1 MPDGYRLWRTADGDL
16 VPDEHPDAETL
27 AYGTGDPLKPE
38 DADNVRDLGAV
49 EIEGVLV
56 ADEPLAGAGEAV
68 NAETGE
74 VTPAGEPLPEIEGD
88 GEQLPAADADADAEK
103 VVDEVTPKTTTTTPR
118 KRKA

>member
-16 VPDEHPDAETL
+16 VPDDHPDAELL

-38 DADNVRDLGAV
+38 DADLLRSV

-56 ADEPLAGAGEAV
+56 DDEPLAGTGDAV
-68 NAETGE
+68 NADTGE
-74 VTPAGEPLPEIEGD
+74 VTQPGDPLPVIEQTDGD
-88 GEQLPAADADADAEK
+88 PLDAEPEPEK
-103 VVDEVTPKTTTTTPR
+103 VVEATMPKPAPQPR

>member
-16 VPDEHPDAETL
+16 VPDDHPDAELL

-38 DADNVRDLGAV
+38 DADLLRSV

-56 ADEPLAGAGEAV
+56 DDEPLAGTGDAV
-68 NAETGE
+68 NADTGE
-74 VTPAGEPLPEIEGD
+74 VTPAGEPLPPIEQNGGD
-88 GEQLPAADADADAEK
+88 PLPEPEK
-103 VVDEVTPKTTTTTPR
+103 VVEATTPKSAPQPR